1 MINKYKAM
9 VLSCIDPRCQP
20 KINSILNKKK
30 LSGKYSLFSI
40 AGSAIGVT
48 SSKFKTWHNV
58 FWQNLCISL
67 KLHGIKKLIAINHYD
82 CGAAK
87 LVNKQKKF
95 NKSIEYKIHQNAFK
109 ALKIKLKKKYPKF
122 KLETKIITVKTLF
135 LTVVMNEII

>member
-1 MINKYKAM
+1 MINRYKAM

-20 KINSILNKKK
+20 KINSILKKKK

-40 AGSAIGVT
+40 AGSTVGVT
-48 SSKFKTWHNV
+48 SRKFKSWHNV
-58 FWQNLCISL
+58 FWQNLSISL

-87 LVNKQKKF
+87 LVNKQKTF
-95 NKSIEYKIHQNAFK
+95 NKKIEYKIHQNAFK
-109 ALKIKLKKKYPKF
+109 ILKTNLKRKFPKL

-135 LTVVMNEII
+135 LTVVINEII

>member
-9 VLSCIDPRCQP
+9 VLICIDPRCQP

-135 LTVVMNEII
+135 LTIVMNEII

>member
-1 MINKYKAM
+1 M

-20 KINSILNKKK
+20 KINNILKKKK

-40 AGSAIGVT
+40 AGSAVGVT

-58 FWQNLCISL
+58 FWQNLSISL

-95 NKSIEYKIHQNAFK
+95 NRNIEYKIHQNAFK
-109 ALKIKLKKKYPKF
+109 ALKTKLKKKYPKF

-135 LTVVMNEII
+135 LTVAMNEII

>member
-1 MINKYKAM
+1 MTLKYKAM

-20 KINSILNKKK
+20 KINNILKKKK

-40 AGSAIGVT
+40 AGSAVGVT

-58 FWQNLCISL
+58 FWQNLSISL
-67 KLHGIKKLIAINHYD
+67 KLHGIKKLIAVNHYD

-95 NKSIEYKIHQNAFK
+95 NKNIEYKIHQNAFK
-109 ALKIKLKKKYPKF
+109 ALKTKLKKKYPKF

-135 LTVVMNEII
+135 LTVAMNEII

>member
-1 MINKYKAM
+1 MSSKYKAM

-20 KINSILNKKK
+20 KINNILKKKK

-40 AGSAIGVT
+40 AGSAVGVT
-48 SSKFKTWHNV
+48 SIKFKTWHNV
-58 FWQNLCISL
+58 FWQNLSISL

-95 NKSIEYKIHQNAFK
+95 NRNIEYKIHQNAFK

-135 LTVVMNEII
+135 LTVAMNEII

>member
-1 MINKYKAM
+1 MTLKYKAM

-20 KINSILNKKK
+20 KINNILKKKK

-40 AGSAIGVT
+40 AGSAVGVT

-58 FWQNLCISL
+58 FWQNLDISL
-67 KLHGIKKLIAINHYD
+67 KLHGIKKLIAVNHYD

-95 NKSIEYKIHQNAFK
+95 NKNIEYKIHQNAFK
-109 ALKIKLKKKYPKF
+109 TLKAKLKKKYPKF

-135 LTVVMNEII
+135 LTVAMNEII

>member
-1 MINKYKAM
+1 MPSKYKAM

-20 KINSILNKKK
+20 KINNILKKKK

-40 AGSAIGVT
+40 AGSAVGVT

-58 FWQNLCISL
+58 FWQNLAISL
-67 KLHGIKKLIAINHYD
+67 KLHGIKKLIAVNHYD

-95 NKSIEYKIHQNAFK
+95 NKNIEYKIHQNAFK
-109 ALKIKLKKKYPKF
+109 TLKTKLKKKYPKF

-135 LTVVMNEII
+135 LTVAMNEII